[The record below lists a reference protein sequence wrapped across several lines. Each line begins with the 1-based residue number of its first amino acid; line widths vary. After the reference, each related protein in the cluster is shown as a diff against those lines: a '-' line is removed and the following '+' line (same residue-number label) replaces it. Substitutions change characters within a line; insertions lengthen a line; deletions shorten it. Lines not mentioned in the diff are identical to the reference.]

1 MKKRFFA
8 IILALTLCAGLV
20 TPAFAEDTESVTVAG
35 ITFDAIATDQH
46 ESYRD
51 FLEEYVA
58 EGSCFAPLV
67 RTERRAHAEIIPSSM
82 GRILLQTP
90 GKFPIYSTYS
100 ASLTNSLSNSRSMIP
115 IVPIT
120 HTPSSRLAL
129 RNAPSPVSNVMFRF
143 FAIGCRAFT
152 TIF

>member
-58 EGSCFAPLV
+58 EG
-67 RTERRAHAEIIPSSM
+67 
-82 GRILLQTP
+82 
-90 GKFPIYSTYS
+90 
-100 ASLTNSLSNSRSMIP
+100 
-115 IVPIT
+115 
-120 HTPSSRLAL
+120 
-129 RNAPSPVSNVMFRF
+129 
-143 FAIGCRAFT
+143 
-152 TIF
+152 

>member
-35 ITFDAIATDQH
+35 ITFDTIATDQH

-58 EGSCFAPLV
+58 EGYSWAPAQLAAAGPEV
-67 RTERRAHAEIIPSSM
+67 D
-82 GRILLQTP
+82 LLYNL
-90 GKFPIYSTYS
+90 GFIHGFMLIY
-100 ASLTNSLSNSRSMIP
+100 RK
-115 IVPIT
+115 IVPLDCDFVAFLHVEIQRNIIINEIRPNVADT
-120 HTPSSRLAL
+120 IL
-129 RNAPSPVSNVMFRF
+129 RTVVD
-143 FAIGCRAFT
+143 
-152 TIF
+152 

>member
-58 EGSCFAPLV
+58 EGYSWAPAQLAAAGPMHFSFFTFFSDFV
-67 RTERRAHAEIIPSSM
+67 IF
-82 GRILLQTP
+82 Q
-90 GKFPIYSTYS
+90 
-100 ASLTNSLSNSRSMIP
+100 
-115 IVPIT
+115 IVK
-120 HTPSSRLAL
+120 
-129 RNAPSPVSNVMFRF
+129 
-143 FAIGCRAFT
+143 
-152 TIF
+152 